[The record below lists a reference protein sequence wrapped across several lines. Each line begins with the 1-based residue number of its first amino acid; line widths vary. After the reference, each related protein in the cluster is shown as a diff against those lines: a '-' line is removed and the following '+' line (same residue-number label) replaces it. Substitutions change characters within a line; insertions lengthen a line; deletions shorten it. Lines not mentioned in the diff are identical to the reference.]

1 MRLNAGE
8 TARPIKTL
16 FWKKARRRAAGAGP
30 LMLCAMLCAA
40 LLAPAAHAQNRT
52 DDPQLSPMLFGET
65 EKERRDKIRQNRKDE
80 LEAIEISR
88 EQQRDARQI
97 DDPSTR
103 PLLFGPPVGE
113 NEEDLS
119 NDAWRISLG
128 ENDGEPG
135 FFGVLTFLTPDATN
149 LSVGVGPEYEP
160 DYFGS
165 DDYEFNADP
174 QVFVKFRN
182 FLFLDDDGA
191 SFGLLGFSRFRVGPT
206 IRIRGRRDQDENPA
220 LFGLGDV
227 GTTFEFGGFV
237 ATTFLDRF
245 AINAKARHGLKTG
258 HRGTV
263 VEGNFTALLFRAGP
277 VSMSSSAQATWVGNR
292 YADAYFS
299 VTPEQSARSRGVLD
313 VYDADA
319 GFQDIGGSVNLYIN
333 IGDRWSLNPYATYDY
348 IFDDYAQTP
357 IIREFGDRNQFR
369 VGFHIMR
376 EFTFG
381 AR

>member
-1 MRLNAGE
+1 MRLKAGE
-8 TARPIKTL
+8 TTPSTKVCPERQG
-16 FWKKARRRAAGAGP
+16 WRGGA
-30 LMLCAMLCAA
+30 
-40 LLAPAAHAQNRT
+40 LAPAAGLALATVAAFAPPAQAQNRT
-52 DDPQLSPMLFGET
+52 DDPQLTPMLFGET
-65 EKERRDKIRQNRKDE
+65 ERERRNKIRQDREDE
-80 LEAIEISR
+80 REAIQISR

-103 PLLFGPPVGE
+103 PLLFGPPVE
-113 NEEDLS
+113 DSEEDLS
-119 NDAWRISLG
+119 NDAWRISIS
-128 ENDGEPG
+128 EDEGEPG
-135 FFGVLTFLTPDATN
+135 FFGILTFLTPDATN
-149 LSVGVGPEYEP
+149 LSIGVGPEYEP

-174 QVFVKFRN
+174 QVFVKFED

-191 SFGLLGFSRFRVGPT
+191 SFGVLGFSRFRVGPT

-220 LFGLGDV
+220 LFGLGNV

-258 HRGTV
+258 HRGST
-263 VEGNFTALLFRAGP
+263 VEGNLTALLFRSRS
-277 VSMSSSAQATWVGNR
+277 VSVSTSAQATWIGNR
-292 YADAYFS
+292 FADAYFS

-319 GFQDIGGSVNLYIN
+319 GFQDVGGSVNVYIN
-333 IGDRWSLNPYATYDY
+333 VGDRWSLNPYATYDY
-348 IFDDYAQTP
+348 IFDDYAETP
-357 IIREFGDRNQFR
+357 IIRDFGSRNQFR
-369 VGFHIMR
+369 FGFHIMR

-381 AR
+381 PR